1 LKTTYAAACRRT
13 QGRAGLLASMVLALL
28 ASSLSGVHL
37 NGAPRA
43 ARRGV
48 GMPIHS
54 HRQIRLT
61 DDLRGLPDAFED
73 ALQ

>member
-1 LKTTYAAACRRT
+1 
-13 QGRAGLLASMVLALL
+13 
-28 ASSLSGVHL
+28 VHL